1 MKRIVLSTVLSL
13 AFSTAAFAQDAPN
26 STRAIPA
33 LHRIE
38 QRLHVTD
45 EQRAQI
51 KTILEQERPTLTQL
65 HTQREAER
73 AEMAQ
78 LATFDEAHVRAIAA
92 RYAQTETD
100 ALVEREKLRS
110 GLFAVLTPA
119 QQLRIQKL
127 RSRLRAAI
135 DARLT
140 TAGDNL

>member
-1 MKRIVLSTVLSL
+1 
-13 AFSTAAFAQDAPN
+13 
-26 STRAIPA
+26 
-33 LHRIE
+33 
-38 QRLHVTD
+38 
-45 EQRAQI
+45 
-51 KTILEQERPTLTQL
+51 
-65 HTQREAER
+65 
-73 AEMAQ
+73 MAQ